1 MMVANAVSGNLGRSV
16 ADVVTAYERGRAV
29 SDRDD
34 GFRTWLAQAHGMT
47 SETLGDVISRQ
58 WRVEKLL
65 GSEADQNDPR
75 DVVHSFS
82 KLPAFDAMSPSVR
95 SHLKRAVRLQ
105 AEYRESA

>member
-16 ADVVTAYERGRAV
+16 AEAVAAYERGRAV

-34 GFRTWLAQAHGMT
+34 GFRTWLAQAHGMM

-82 KLPAFDAMSPSVR
+82 KLPAFDPMS
-95 SHLKRAVRLQ
+95 RA
-105 AEYRESA
+105 SDGT